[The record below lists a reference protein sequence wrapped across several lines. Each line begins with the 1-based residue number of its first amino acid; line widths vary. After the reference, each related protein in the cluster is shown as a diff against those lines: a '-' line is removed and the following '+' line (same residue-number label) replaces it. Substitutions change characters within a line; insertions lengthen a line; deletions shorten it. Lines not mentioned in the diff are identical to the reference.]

1 LENFKIVRNRRK
13 SPSPEWEKNLGT
25 ACERAS
31 DARSGLRMPRNPY
44 IELYSFIGVGLG
56 RELSFF
62 EKKSLE
68 VENAARLAA
77 ERAESA
83 SLLVTLGEAAEAG
96 TALEERVVVLESQLA
111 AQVGRAG
118 RERARERE
126 IERERRERKARERG
140 ERERREREAK
150 ERQQATS
157 PVGGARGAG
166 GGAGVAGGG
175 AGGGLTRSDH
185 TSNIKAFVL

>member
-1 LENFKIVRNRRK
+1 
-13 SPSPEWEKNLGT
+13 
-25 ACERAS
+25 
-31 DARSGLRMPRNPY
+31 MPRNPY

-96 TALEERVVVLESQLA
+96 TALEERVVALEGEKA
-111 AQVGRAG
+111 ALVELNPTQSKPTPPHPTAL
-118 RERARERE
+118 
-126 IERERRERKARERG
+126 
-140 ERERREREAK
+140 
-150 ERQQATS
+150 TS
-157 PVGGARGAG
+157 V
-166 GGAGVAGGG
+166 
-175 AGGGLTRSDH
+175 
-185 TSNIKAFVL
+185 